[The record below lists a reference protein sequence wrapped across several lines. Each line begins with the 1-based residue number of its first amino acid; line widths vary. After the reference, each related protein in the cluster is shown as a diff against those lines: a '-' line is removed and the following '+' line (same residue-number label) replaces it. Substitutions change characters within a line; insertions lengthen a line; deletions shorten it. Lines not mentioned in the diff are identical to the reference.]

1 MNGRPPI
8 HLDDLPA
15 DFRDVVAIIG
25 LEPALQLAEA
35 MGGGPIYIPAMD
47 SINRASRDRAIRAAF
62 NGRNLRQLSRSYGLC
77 ISRIR
82 SIVGSSRLN
91 SADYNDDRQLKLF

>member
-15 DFRDVVAIIG
+15 DFRDVVAVIG
-25 LEPALQLAEA
+25 LEPALRLAEA

-47 SINRASRDRAIRAAF
+47 SISRAARDRAIRAAF
-62 NGRNLRQLSRSYGLC
+62 NGRNHRQLARTYGLC
-77 ISRIR
+77 VSSIR
-82 SIVGSSRLN
+82 AIVGTQRSS
-91 SADYNDDRQLKLF
+91 SGDYNDDRQLKLF